1 MKLRGNHVKPRPAV
15 VLPVVESSTSQKS
28 QENLTLFKGYVG
40 AKGFLTKKGFKGM
53 KLNHTWAKHLLESF
67 RADDV
72 ELFDIACESPMC
84 DLEQRV
90 EGGDNG
96 APLSIGMQGIYGG
109 NQFDTQVDVLMNTE
123 RGHIERAG
131 IFISAYEWTIMDSN
145 LKRLGQYSSARFST
159 VFRGDT
165 WACLAVADNAFL
177 IANALVGKGVD
188 AMLENSDGKDLFDA
202 VKRQYAMVTILLRDI
217 RLEKEAA
224 SKQLVLPTAAKELEG
239 RESRVLETL
248 TNMLTFCS
256 SLKHYYLKRLSMID
270 VERVEIRRAD
280 RSGLP
285 VDPWRRWNAR

>member
-1 MKLRGNHVKPRPAV
+1 MKLRGNHKPRPAAV
-15 VLPVVESSTSQKS
+15 ILPAVESNAATKGH
-28 QENLTLFKGYVG
+28 ETLTLFKGYVG

-67 RADDV
+67 RNDDV

-90 EGGDNG
+90 EGGENG

-145 LKRLGQYSSARFST
+145 LKKLGQYSSARFST

-165 WACLAVADNAFL
+165 WAVLAVADNAFL
-177 IANALVGKGVD
+177 IANALVAKGVD

-202 VKRQYAMVTILLRDI
+202 VKRQYAQVTIVLRDV
-217 RLEKEAA
+217 RLEKEQA
-224 SKQLVLPTAAKELEG
+224 SKQLVLPTAAKAMED
-239 RESRVLETL
+239 REMGVIETL
-248 TNMLTFCS
+248 TNMLSFCS
-256 SLKHYYLKRLSMID
+256 SLKR
-270 VERVEIRRAD
+270 
-280 RSGLP
+280 
-285 VDPWRRWNAR
+285 